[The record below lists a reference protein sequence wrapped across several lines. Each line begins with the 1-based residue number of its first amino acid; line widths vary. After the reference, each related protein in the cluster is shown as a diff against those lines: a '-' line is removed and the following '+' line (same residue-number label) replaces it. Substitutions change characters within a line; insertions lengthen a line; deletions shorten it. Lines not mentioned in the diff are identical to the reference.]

1 MILSGLTLDNSAI
14 SAGSLLGTT
23 RHYLTFGFRRIR
35 GKADDNDRQ
44 EFHQTN
50 LERKKKKIEI
60 EMKEQ
65 EEAA

>member
-14 SAGSLLGTT
+14 SAGSLLSTT

>member
-14 SAGSLLGTT
+14 SAGSLLSTT

-50 LERKKKKIEI
+50 LERKKKKIE
-60 EMKEQ
+60 MKEQ
-65 EEAA
+65 EKTA